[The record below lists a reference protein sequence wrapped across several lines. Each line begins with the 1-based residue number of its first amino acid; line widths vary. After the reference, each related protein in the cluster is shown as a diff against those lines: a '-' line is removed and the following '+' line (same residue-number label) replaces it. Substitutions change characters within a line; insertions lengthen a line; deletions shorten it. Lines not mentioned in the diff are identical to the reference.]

1 MKDFVCIATVFR
13 DMICVNL
20 DRGMSVEELS
30 KYIRDLFKFIPTQE
44 LTLKWVDEE
53 GLFRNF
59 NETILIQINRQRS
72 VYNY

>member
-1 MKDFVCIATVFR
+1 MKAFVCIATVFR

-72 VYNY
+72 VCNY